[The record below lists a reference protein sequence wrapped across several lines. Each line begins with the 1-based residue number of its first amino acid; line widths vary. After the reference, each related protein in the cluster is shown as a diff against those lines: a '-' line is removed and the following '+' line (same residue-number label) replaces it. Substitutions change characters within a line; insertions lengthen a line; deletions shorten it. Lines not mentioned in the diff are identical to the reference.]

1 MQNSAARMRKGS
13 RNAAPIMGTIKAKLS
28 REKEEGLEE
37 CSHNNIQRPKKGV
50 ALASTPADHVLPHL
64 W

>member
-1 MQNSAARMRKGS
+1 
-13 RNAAPIMGTIKAKLS
+13 MGTIKAKLS

-37 CSHNNIQRPKKGV
+37 CSHNNIRRPKKGA
-50 ALASTPADHVLPHL
+50 ALARTPADHVLPHL